1 MERSERIASVVLVAL
16 GLFVAFYARQYLK
29 IGMMISPGAGFLPFC
44 IGIALTVLGVLW
56 FFQSLYTEK
65 LPRPQEQGCGCEGVE
80 ENAEP
85 KPKRILYRFL
95 PGVLLVILY
104 AWLLEK
110 TGYLLSTILF
120 MVGWQ
125 KVVEKQGWLKTAV
138 IALLAAGGMYTL
150 FSYLLKVFLPT
161 GTWFA

>member
-1 MERSERIASVVLVAL
+1 MGRSERIASVVLIAL
-16 GLFVAFYARQYLK
+16 GLSVVFYARQYLK
-29 IGMMISPGAGFLPFC
+29 IGMIISPGAGFFPFC
-44 IGIALTVLGVLW
+44 IGIALTALGILW
-56 FFQSLYTEK
+56 FLMTFYTIK
-65 LPRPQEQGCGCEGVE
+65 TPGRPEQVCGCEDAAE
-80 ENAEP
+80 ETGSLRN
-85 KPKRILYRFL
+85 RILYRLL

-110 TGYLLSTILF
+110 AGYFLSTTLF

-125 KVVEKQGWLKTAV
+125 KLVERQGWLKTAI

-161 GTWFA
+161 GSWFA

>member
-1 MERSERIASVVLVAL
+1 LDRSERIASVALVAL

-44 IGIALTVLGVLW
+44 IGIALTVLGVIW
-56 FFQSLYTEK
+56 FLQTLYTRK
-65 LPRPQEQGCGCEGVE
+65 AQGPIEQACSSEDIAEGSE
-80 ENAEP
+80 SRRT
-85 KPKRILYRFL
+85 RILYRFL

-110 TGYLLSTILF
+110 AGYILSTTLF

-125 KVVEKQGWLKTAV
+125 KAVERQGWLKTAV

-161 GTWFA
+161 GTWFD

>member
-16 GLFVAFYARQYLK
+16 GVLVAFYARQYLK
-29 IGMMISPGAGFLPFC
+29 TGMMISPGAGFLPFC
-44 IGIALTVLGVLW
+44 IGIALTVLGAIW
-56 FFQSLYTEK
+56 FIHTFYARKDTGLS
-65 LPRPQEQGCGCEGVE
+65 EQACGPVDM
-80 ENAEP
+80 AETGELRRN
-85 KPKRILYRFL
+85 RILYRFL

-110 TGYLLSTILF
+110 AGYLVSTIVF

-125 KVVEKQGWLKTAV
+125 KGVEKQGWLKSAV

-161 GTWFA
+161 GIWFD